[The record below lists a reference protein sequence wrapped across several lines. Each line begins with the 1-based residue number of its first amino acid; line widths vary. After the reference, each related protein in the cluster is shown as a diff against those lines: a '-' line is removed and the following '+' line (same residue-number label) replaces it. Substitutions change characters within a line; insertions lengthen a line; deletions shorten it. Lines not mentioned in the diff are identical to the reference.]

1 MSAAPS
7 PGRPRARGSAT
18 ALAAGCLLAVAWL
31 AALLTPGRPAV
42 GLLAAALILMVGV
55 LAIVAAALYL
65 IGGPRRPVPVRR
77 VLLLAVVVPVAL
89 VLVLTLAA

>member
-1 MSAAPS
+1 MSAVPPA
-7 PGRPRARGSAT
+7 GRPRARGSAT
-18 ALAAGCLLAVAWL
+18 ALGAACLLAVAWL

-42 GLLAAALILMVGV
+42 GLLAVALIWTVGV

-77 VLLLAVVVPVAL
+77 VLVLAVVVPAAL